1 MKYCYMKNG
10 FKMGQR
16 MRMLSLFLV
25 QIYPTM
31 PKCFL
36 CYVMYMHKKKRQV
49 QIKKKTYTEIK
60 VVN

>member
-1 MKYCYMKNG
+1 MKFCYMKNR
-10 FKMGQR
+10 FKIGQL

-36 CYVMYMHKKKRQV
+36 CCAVYVHKKRRG
-49 QIKKKTYTEIK
+49 QIKKKT
-60 VVN
+60 